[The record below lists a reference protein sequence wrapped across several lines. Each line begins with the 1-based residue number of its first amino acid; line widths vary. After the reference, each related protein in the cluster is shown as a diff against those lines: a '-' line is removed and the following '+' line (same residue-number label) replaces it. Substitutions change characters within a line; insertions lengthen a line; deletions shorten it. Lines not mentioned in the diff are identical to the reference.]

1 MAETHYDV
9 AIVGAGFSGPI
20 LAAKIAQLGIHPQTR
35 DRLKALDIL
44 AKHVLKIRPGMPI
57 MLCTG
62 FSELSAEEKATTLG
76 IKKFIMKDF
85 SSQ

>member
-35 DRLKALDIL
+35 DKLKVALIE
-44 AKHVLKIRPGMPI
+44 AGPY
-57 MLCTG
+57 
-62 FSELSAEEKATTLG
+62 F
-76 IKKFIMKDF
+76 
-85 SSQ
+85 